1 MARSRHKR
9 QHQHYVR
16 LPQAGEAGI
25 EIRLSRPHQE
35 QCEQIPPERI
45 SDVLKN
51 PGALLWVDLRDPGE
65 AELEMLREE
74 FGFHRLALEDAAET
88 LQRPKVDEYPGY
100 YFVVM
105 YAALPEE
112 AGELRIVEVDFFI
125 GRNYLVTLH
134 AGEVPALQ
142 ESIHRWERTDPAL
155 REHVGFLVYTV
166 MDALIDGYFPV
177 VDDIEDRLDEFEL
190 RMFAGK
196 QATSPEE
203 VLGVKRS
210 LFTLRKAVYPLR
222 EVFNTFLRRDG
233 SPFIE
238 ETSPYFQDVYDHIL
252 RLLDIIDI
260 QRDMASSALD
270 AHLAT
275 VSNRLNETMKRLTV
289 MAVGVTI
296 MGAVFGAWGMN
307 FDRVPLSHTTY
318 GFWLLTGGTLGLIG
332 IMMLWSWRR
341 GWL

>member
-1 MARSRHKR
+1 MARSRRNRHR
-9 QHQHYVR
+9 HYVR
-16 LPQAGEAGI
+16 LPNEDAAAV
-25 EIRLSRPHQE
+25 EIRLSRPGQKR
-35 QCEQIPPERI
+35 CEHIPPERI
-45 SDVLKN
+45 SDVLKQ
-51 PGALLWVDLRDPGE
+51 PGTLLWVDLRDPGE
-65 AELEMLREE
+65 AELKMLREE
-74 FGFHRLALEDAAET
+74 FGFHQLALEDAAEQ

-112 AGELRIVEVDFFI
+112 NGELRIVEVDFFI
-125 GRNYLVTLH
+125 GRNYMVTLH
-134 AGEVPALQ
+134 VGEVPAIQ
-142 ESIHRWERTDPAL
+142 EGIRRWERTEPAL
-155 REHVGFLVYTV
+155 REHVGFLVYTL
-166 MDALIDGYFPV
+166 MDSLIDGYFPV
-177 VDDIEDRLDEFEL
+177 VDEIEDRLDEFEL
-190 RMFAGK
+190 KIFTDTEI
-196 QATSPEE
+196 TSPEQ

-222 EVFNTFLRRDG
+222 EVFNTFLRREG

-238 ETSPYFQDVYDHIL
+238 ETYPYFQDVYDHIL

-307 FDRVPLSHTTY
+307 FDRVPLSHTQY
-318 GFWLLTGGTLGLIG
+318 GFWLLTGGTLGLVG
-332 IMMLWSWRR
+332 VMMLWSRR
-341 GWL
+341 KGWL

>member
-1 MARSRHKR
+1 M
-9 QHQHYVR
+9 
-16 LPQAGEAGI
+16 
-25 EIRLSRPHQE
+25 EIRLSRPGQP
-35 QCEQIPPERI
+35 QCEHIRPERI
-45 SDVLKN
+45 SDVLKQ
-51 PGALLWVDLRDPGE
+51 PGALVWVDLRDPGT

-74 FGFHRLALEDAAET
+74 FGFHRLALEDAAEQ

-112 AGELRIVEVDFFI
+112 NGELRIVEVDFFI

-134 AGEVPALQ
+134 SGEVPAIQ
-142 ESIHRWERTDPAL
+142 EAIRRWERTDPAL
-155 REHVGFLVYTV
+155 REHTGFLVYTL
-166 MDALIDGYFPV
+166 MDTVIDGYFPV
-177 VDDIEDRLDEFEL
+177 VDEIEDRLDEFEL
-190 RMFAGK
+190 RIFTES
-196 QATSPEE
+196 QLTSPEQ

-222 EVFNTFLRRDG
+222 EVFNTFLRREG
-233 SPFIE
+233 SPFAD
-238 ETSPYFQDVYDHIL
+238 ETYPYFQDVYDHIL

-289 MAVGVTI
+289 LAVGVTI

-307 FDRVPLSHTTY
+307 FDRMPLSHTRY
-318 GFWLLTGGTLGLIG
+318 GFWLLTGGTLGLVG
-332 IMMLWSWRR
+332 IMMLWSRRR